1 MTAEPQTWAIPPEL
15 AALPSRPT
23 IHQVAV
29 ALGVSDPT
37 VRRRVDDG
45 SLRAFRLGPRAIR
58 IDKDSVIKLASQPVV
73 DRD

>member
-1 MTAEPQTWAIPPEL
+1 M
-15 AALPSRPT
+15 
-23 IHQVAV
+23 